1 MPLVGTWIE
10 IAILLSR
17 LRRMPV
23 VPLVG
28 TWIEI
33 DSVQYPSQTQQVVPL
48 VGTWIEIFAAHPEL
62 QMCSRAPRGHVD

>member
-10 IAILLSR
+10 IILPLSVA
-17 LRRMPV
+17 PSAVV

-33 DSVQYPSQTQQVVPL
+33 SWNAL
-48 VGTWIEIFAAHPEL
+48 VKS
-62 QMCSRAPRGHVD
+62 MYSRAPRGHVD